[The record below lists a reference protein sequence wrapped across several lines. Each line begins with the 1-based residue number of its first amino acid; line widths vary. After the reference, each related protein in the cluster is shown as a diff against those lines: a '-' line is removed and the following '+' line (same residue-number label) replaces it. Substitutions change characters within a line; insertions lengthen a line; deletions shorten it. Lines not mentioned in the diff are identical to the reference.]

1 MVGGERVGRFLT
13 KESRGKMW
21 EVMKAQASRW
31 STMRRL
37 LLCRDTSDDINDTY
51 VYFLFSSR
59 LILRT
64 TELLMNEDTIEIS
77 SSPFP
82 FPKKD
87 PSIDFRVINVY
98 LYTLQFDSN
107 ITNTT
112 IFIMIYQR
120 LYISEWRI
128 FTSNSQVGSQN
139 LPTWSVVGES
149 LHAHSR
155 FPSADD
161 PREGRDLSFK
171 SKRSHL
177 PFHES
182 VSSMTHGSG
191 HGWWYRSYMC
201 MTIES

>member
-31 STMRRL
+31 STMRQL

-98 LYTLQFDSN
+98 LYTLHFDSN
-107 ITNTT
+107 ITDTT

-120 LYISEWRI
+120 LYIFWVKNFYFE
-128 FTSNSQVGSQN
+128 
-139 LPTWSVVGES
+139 
-149 LHAHSR
+149 
-155 FPSADD
+155 FPSGIPKFAHLERGGREFTRSFTISIGRW
-161 PREGRDLSFK
+161 PRRGARPL
-171 SKRSHL
+171 
-177 PFHES
+177 
-182 VSSMTHGSG
+182 V
-191 HGWWYRSYMC
+191 
-201 MTIES
+201 